1 VKTFLWIG
9 AFVVI
14 CATWTAIWDLDRRLV
29 QVEQE
34 HADLRADH
42 ARISERQRK
51 CEVDVAHIGAG
62 VIEAQ
67 ERFVWVRDALRI
79 EAWQ

>member
-1 VKTFLWIG
+1 VRTFLWVG
-9 AFVVI
+9 AFLVVG
-14 CATWTAIWDLDRRLV
+14 ATWVSIWDLDRRLLRI
-29 QVEQE
+29 EQE

-42 ARISERQRK
+42 ARITELQRQ
-51 CEVDVAHIGAG
+51 CEISVAALGAG

-67 ERFVWVRDALRI
+67 ERFAWVRDALRI